1 MWQSLSKLFARLH
14 MLKLPETIVD
24 GNVGQEYVDKIIELL
39 PTKVIQRQTHESIE
53 CYKVMWAF
61 KDHVVSSINSSRTS
75 FTTMEWKSLV
85 DIQYPALVEEF
96 SIEQRRAEQLRAKE
110 SRQVL
115 FHGRTKKNHPIEGS
129 KRVFKVAL
137 GPSKGCAEVNPYQKT
152 DDIVTLTRF
161 AAHSSCCYR
170 FERTNNTQFEV
181 KQINKHSKIT
191 QDDSPFIIFKPQYS
205 IDSPFREQEILE
217 TTPLAMKKK
226 LENAPDKKKRKGMPE
241 KMDINKPYENSSE
254 NYDPRNCID
263 ISMNGKPLRLRH
275 RDPLTE
281 TGEQNTNYGYINY
294 LLRKEE
300 NFTTPVKNKT
310 NDPQSDTKYNNT
322 STSTTPIKNNKKNE
336 MLIDTDKQHACS
348 SPSSLC
354 DSHLKPENLS
364 RTQKATPKHMLS
376 TTGRF
381 EMELLKAS
389 EESRFDWKEPKKEE
403 GKLSKLGTVAVF
415 WMNMIQ
421 MSPVRTS
428 KTS

>member
-1 MWQSLSKLFARLH
+1 
-14 MLKLPETIVD
+14 
-24 GNVGQEYVDKIIELL
+24 
-39 PTKVIQRQTHESIE
+39 
-53 CYKVMWAF
+53 
-61 KDHVVSSINSSRTS
+61 
-75 FTTMEWKSLV
+75 
-85 DIQYPALVEEF
+85 
-96 SIEQRRAEQLRAKE
+96 
-110 SRQVL
+110 
-115 FHGRTKKNHPIEGS
+115 
-129 KRVFKVAL
+129 
-137 GPSKGCAEVNPYQKT
+137 
-152 DDIVTLTRF
+152 
-161 AAHSSCCYR
+161 
-170 FERTNNTQFEV
+170 
-181 KQINKHSKIT
+181 
-191 QDDSPFIIFKPQYS
+191 
-205 IDSPFREQEILE
+205 
-217 TTPLAMKKK
+217 MKKK

-281 TGEQNTNYGYINY
+281 TGEQNTNYGCINY